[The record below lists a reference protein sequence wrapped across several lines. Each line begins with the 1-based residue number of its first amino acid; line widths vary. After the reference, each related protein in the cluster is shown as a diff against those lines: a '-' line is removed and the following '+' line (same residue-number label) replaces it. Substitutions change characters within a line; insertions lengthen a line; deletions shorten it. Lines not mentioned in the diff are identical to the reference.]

1 MKKVLII
8 FDMKK
13 VLIISVILVFGLS
26 ALIFAFFY
34 KSETTIFAQSSAES
48 NKNCQTNNSNQSNTP
63 LNSESNQ
70 CDFSKYKTLKTQTLK
85 AISIPQPKYPNDK
98 NISGCI
104 PVKILVD
111 KDGNVSEACSLTDKE
126 KNKSCKNRID
136 NSLFKQLAEESALKA
151 KFDLRKLSL
160 NSRDF
165 FEMTIVYNF
174 SPSK

>member
-1 MKKVLII
+1 MKN
-8 FDMKK
+8 F
-13 VLIISVILVFGLS
+13 LIISLLLVSGLS
-26 ALIFAFFY
+26 AAIFAFFY
-34 KSETTIFAQSSAES
+34 RSETTTFAQSSAES
-48 NKNCQTNNSNQSNTP
+48 NKNCKTNNSNQSTTS
-63 LNSESNQ
+63 LNSESDR

-85 AISIPQPKYPNDK
+85 ATSILQPKYPNDK

-111 KDGNVSEACSLTDKE
+111 KDGNVSDACSLTEKE

-136 NSLFKQLAEESALKA
+136 DPIFKQLAEESALKA
-151 KFDLRKLSL
+151 KFDLRKWTLSG
-160 NSRDF
+160 RDF